1 MEAKNLA
8 MALTSCSTISPS
20 IRPSFLTSKFK
31 LSTIAQEICVIDYQL
46 RDHYLNHKSLYFNEC
61 GCTSHKHNKKP
72 CIITD
77 ARVCATCDKPTRLLI
92 NHKSL
97 MFHVQVLQSKNNI
110 YTCCNHWHSPPCN
123 ICLGCKTFGECIID
137 EPFVCNLTCGEYF
150 FL

>member
-1 MEAKNLA
+1 
-8 MALTSCSTISPS
+8 MASTNCSTVSTLINSQQQQQPSPL
-20 IRPSFLTSKFK
+20 FLTSKFK

-77 ARVCATCDKPTRLLI
+77 ARVCATCDKPTRQLI
-92 NHKSL
+92 NYKSL
-97 MFHVQVLQSKNNI
+97 MFHVHVLQSKNNI

-123 ICLGCKTFGECIID
+123 MCLGCKTFGECIID
-137 EPFVCNLTCGEYF
+137 DPFVCNLTCG
-150 FL
+150 